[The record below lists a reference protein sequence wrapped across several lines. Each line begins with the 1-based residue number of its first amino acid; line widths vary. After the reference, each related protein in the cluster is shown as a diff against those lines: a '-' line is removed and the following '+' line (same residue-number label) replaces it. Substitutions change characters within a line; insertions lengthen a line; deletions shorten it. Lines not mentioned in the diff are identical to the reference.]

1 MQHARTI
8 EIVRSKYP
16 KFNLRSF
23 SAANLQ
29 DSPLLFLGTF
39 SEGETTGRREAFRI
53 CLVLADLKTG
63 KIAAKVTTRTYMD
76 RVDRTPT
83 PYFRDSPAWMKE
95 ATTDGYIAACQGN
108 TADRLESSYLAG
120 MPGAALVSPAI
131 TTYDSGRYREAL
143 NLFADALNTAAGNH
157 LLIYNGLYL
166 TNLRLGRPA
175 AANEISSKLVEYALT
190 HKRLAIKF
198 PFKPGTT
205 AYSADQISG
214 SYWMWLKQIARHTAR
229 SNACLEITGHS
240 SATGAETLNERLSQL
255 RAEYVKKQ
263 LERQSPRLRGRLL
276 PAVLALAKIYWGPAK
291 TI

>member
-1 MQHARTI
+1 MATSLLAKETQLIDLSQAISLECREPLWSARRLQLMIVAAI
-8 EIVRSKYP
+8 ERLS
-16 KFNLRSF
+16 
-23 SAANLQ
+23 
-29 DSPLLFLGTF
+29 
-39 SEGETTGRREAFRI
+39 I
-53 CLVLADLKTG
+53 C
-63 KIAAKVTTRTYMD
+63 
-76 RVDRTPT
+76 
-83 PYFRDSPAWMKE
+83 
-95 ATTDGYIAACQGN
+95 
-108 TADRLESSYLAG
+108 
-120 MPGAALVSPAI
+120 
-131 TTYDSGRYREAL
+131 
-143 NLFADALNTAAGNH
+143 FADALNTAAGNH